1 MHASDDSAYPMP
13 QGGTFM
19 GHPRLLWMLLFV
31 TVWFNFAFYGFRAF
45 LAPYAAQAFFSNLP
59 QAEALQRANLL
70 FAGFG
75 TLLYAVTI
83 LGGWVADNVLGE
95 VRALRLSLWLM
106 IPTLLGMAAPT
117 RAGFVLALSA
127 FVLAAGLNIP
137 LTVLVGRNYAKND
150 PRRDGGYTLYY
161 LAINFGAFVAPF
173 VCAAWIGVHYGYRLG
188 FVAAAA
194 GMLLGTL
201 VFEWRQHKLPGAG
214 DKPRFH
220 RRWSSPAVVAAWL
233 ALIVPT
239 ALLMSHDDVL
249 HVAVYALMGLLVA
262 YFVVSSIRRGD
273 RVQGQRYIALLLLF
287 VALVVFW
294 ALSLLSASALNFFAR
309 DHVAALWNGTL
320 LGIGWSYLSF
330 QSANPLYILILAPFI
345 AMLWPWLDRRAINPS
360 TPRKF
365 GIGLLLVA
373 LGYGV
378 LWWAIAHARL
388 PDGRIAAWPLLL
400 NYLFATV
407 GELALSPIGYALIGK
422 LAAPDETSLAMGGW
436 FFGVGVSYDL
446 SGQIAALT
454 TSHGQTGIG
463 GYEHVFAMLL
473 IGGVAI
479 ALVYL
484 ITAPW
489 IVKLMHG
496 VR

>member
-1 MHASDDSAYPMP
+1 MHANDDTARPLP
-13 QGGTFM
+13 QGGSFM

-45 LAPYAAQAFFSNLP
+45 LAPYAADAFFSGLP
-59 QAEALQRANLL
+59 QAQALQQANLL

-106 IPTLLGMAAPT
+106 IPALLGMAWPT
-117 RAGFVLALSA
+117 REGFVMALAA

-137 LTVLVGRNYAKND
+137 LTVLVGRNYAKDD
-150 PRRDGGYTLYY
+150 PKREGGYTLYY
-161 LAINFGAFVAPF
+161 LAINFGAFIAPF
-173 VCAAWIGVHYGYRLG
+173 ICAAWIGAHYGYRWG

-214 DKPRFH
+214 DKPHFH
-220 RRWSSPAVVAAWL
+220 RRWSTPVVVVVWL
-233 ALIVPT
+233 ALIMPT
-239 ALLMSHDDVL
+239 ALLMSHADVL
-249 HVAVYALMGLLVA
+249 HVAVYLLMGLLVA
-262 YFVVSSIRRGD
+262 YFVASSIRRGD

-287 VALVVFW
+287 VALVAFW

-309 DHVAALWNGTL
+309 DHVAPLWNGKLWGLGWNFTL
-320 LGIGWSYLSF
+320 F
-330 QSANPLYILILAPFI
+330 QSVNPLYILILAPFM
-345 AMLWPWLDRRAINPS
+345 AALWPWLDRRNLNPS

-373 LGYGV
+373 IGYGV
-378 LWWAIAHARL
+378 LWFAIARL
-388 PDGRIAAWPLLL
+388 QLPGGKVAAWTLLAC
-400 NYLFATV
+400 YLCSTV

-422 LAAPDETSLAMGGW
+422 LAAPHETSLAMGGW

-454 TSHGQTGIG
+454 TAHGNTGIG
-463 GYEHVFAMLL
+463 GYEHVFAWLL
-473 IGGVAI
+473 IGGVII
-479 ALVYL
+479 ALIYL
-484 ITAPW
+484 IAAPW

-496 VR
+496 IR